1 MLKYPLQKLNGNPSE
16 LDFDESAPDAMEKI
30 APEVFQF
37 DDGLIQQGTVFEEL
51 FRHYSRDET
60 PPQFVFAG
68 TIATISAVI
77 GNRVKIKF
85 KNQLL
90 KCNDYYV
97 LLSESGSG
105 KTTILSSVLDLLE
118 RLEGKFIH
126 DTGVNLFLYPT
137 DITERA
143 LIDVMRE
150 ATTVEKEKGIKHTPQ
165 PSGLHVCDE
174 ITSLFAEMTQK
185 HSLKLN
191 SLILK
196 LWDGKA
202 MIRATSKRLDGKFRI
217 PESALTILGSST
229 PSNFRDKMPKT
240 AFSDGMLAR
249 MNFIHAPRRT
259 KPRKSIG
266 RLIIES
272 NPFDDEGIG
281 RFVIQSNPFDDESS
295 ALIETLE
302 KLYQFV
308 VTTKKVVGTTD
319 VIDADDKNVERWFEE
334 QKEYTENEAI
344 YVYYDRI
351 EARMWK
357 YSILL
362 STCRALALNEDK
374 ITIDDE
380 IIQHAIK
387 IADFFKE
394 QFIYFVQKSAA
405 NDEKGLDTIGKI
417 KVKVIELL
425 SGKFA
430 EKRATFRDLLRYTNA
445 SKANLTTALNE
456 LCEAGLVLTIQEI
469 YKGRNIER
477 YVLPK
482 HSQTGT
488 SKLSYNG

>member
-1 MLKYPLQKLNGNPSE
+1 
-16 LDFDESAPDAMEKI
+16 
-30 APEVFQF
+30 
-37 DDGLIQQGTVFEEL
+37 
-51 FRHYSRDET
+51 
-60 PPQFVFAG
+60 
-68 TIATISAVI
+68 
-77 GNRVKIKF
+77 
-85 KNQLL
+85 
-90 KCNDYYV
+90 
-97 LLSESGSG
+97 
-105 KTTILSSVLDLLE
+105 
-118 RLEGKFIH
+118 
-126 DTGVNLFLYPT
+126 
-137 DITERA
+137 
-143 LIDVMRE
+143 
-150 ATTVEKEKGIKHTPQ
+150 
-165 PSGLHVCDE
+165 
-174 ITSLFAEMTQK
+174 
-185 HSLKLN
+185 
-191 SLILK
+191 LK

-295 ALIETLE
+295 SLIETLV

-319 VIDADDKNVERWFEE
+319 AIDADDKNVERWFEE

-357 YSILL
+357 YIILL

-394 QFIYFVQKSAA
+394 QFIYFVQKNAA

-430 EKRATFRDLLRYTNA
+430 EKGATFRDLLRYTNA

-456 LCEAGLVLTIQEI
+456 LCEAHAVLTLTEI